1 MAHMHMQH
9 VESGDLPENIKE
21 VENPKY
27 PVGTTVELL
36 TDHMSD
42 ILHAKAIVD
51 GVYDTTVYSVTY
63 SDTNTNDQIA
73 DHKWVVD
80 GEVIY
85 NGSVDVDDQ
94 VTILDKLMDGMQG
107 ATATIE
113 RITTEP
119 VYMIDYY
126 SSDHGRWVKNHQWIV
141 ESALKAWEE

>member
-9 VESGDLPENIKE
+9 DESGDLPVDIKE
-21 VENPKY
+21 VKNPKY

-42 ILHAKAIVD
+42 MLHAKAIVD
-51 GVYDTTVYSVTY
+51 GVYDTTVYSITY
-63 SDTNTNDQIA
+63 NDTNSNDQIA

-80 GEVIY
+80 GEISC
-85 NGSVDVDDQ
+85 SVDVGDQ
-94 VTILDKLMDGMQG
+94 VTILAKHMDGMQG

-119 VYMIDYY
+119 VHMIDYY
-126 SSDHGRWVKNHQWIV
+126 SSDHGRWIKNHQWVV
-141 ESALKAWEE
+141 ESELKAWEE